1 MTSGREADMRRRRA
15 LEDEFW
21 HTSPTQRPG
30 SSPLAYVVDKAQD
43 AAIFFRLMKH
53 YRELFETADSML
65 EIGGGQGWAAC
76 MVKSVFPDARV
87 MTTDLSSAAVASVGT
102 WERVFDVKLDDV
114 RHCASDDLGEP
125 SSSVDLVFC
134 FAAAHHF
141 VTHRRTLSEIR
152 RVLRPG
158 GHALYLYEPA
168 TSDALYRAAL
178 WRVERKRPEV
188 AEDVIRH
195 SRLREIAREVGLACD
210 VQFYPSIERRG
221 PFETLYYSALSKSPF
236 FQARLPCTANFVF
249 TKH

>member
-1 MTSGREADMRRRRA
+1 MTAGREADIRRRRD

-21 HTSPTQRPG
+21 RTSPTERPE
-30 SSPLAYVVDKAQD
+30 STSIENVVNKAQD
-43 AAIFFRLMKH
+43 AAIFLGLLQH
-53 YRELFETADSML
+53 YRGLFETADRVL

-76 MVKSVFPDARV
+76 MVKSVFPDANV
-87 MTTDLSSAAVASVGT
+87 TTTDLSASAVASVGK
-102 WERVFDVKLDDV
+102 WERIFDVKLDQV
-114 RHCASDDLGEP
+114 RHSASDDLGEP
-125 SSSVDLVFC
+125 NSSVDLVFC

-141 VTHRRTLSEIR
+141 VTHRRTLVEIR

-168 TSDALYRAAL
+168 CSDSLYRAAL

-195 SRLREIAREVGLACD
+195 ARLREIAGEVGLACD

-221 PFETLYYSALSKSPF
+221 PFETLYYGALRKLPYL
-236 FQARLPCTANFVF
+236 QARLPCTANFVF
-249 TKH
+249 TKR